1 MRIAI
6 PVGQSDSALE
16 GFGIGGGLRY
26 VGKRYDDAAHA
37 AEMKGLALLDL
48 GMHYAKSD
56 YRASLFAQNLTDK
69 EYISSCS
76 TFGCYYG
83 DGRTVMGKL
92 TYRW

>member
-1 MRIAI
+1 
-6 PVGQSDSALE
+6 
-16 GFGIGGGLRY
+16 
-26 VGKRYDDAAHA
+26 
-37 AEMKGLALLDL
+37 MKGLALLDL
-48 GMHYAKSD
+48 GVHYEKNG
-56 YRASLFAQNLTDK
+56 YRASLMVQNLTDK

>member
-1 MRIAI
+1 MKAS
-6 PVGQSDSALE
+6 VSA
-16 GFGIGGGLRY
+16 
-26 VGKRYDDAAHA
+26 AASVMS
-37 AEMKGLALLDL
+37 ESVKGLTLLDL
-48 GMHYAKSD
+48 GVHYEKNG
-56 YRASLFAQNLTDK
+56 YRASLLVQNLTDK